1 MDSTLDVRLTDQIS
15 VFELQALL
23 AGIHKIYFSA
33 LWLDLADSMPPG
45 QVFPDRYAPTPDEDT
60 WIASLEI
67 GTPNWL
73 SLKGQTKQ
81 LALVAT
87 FLTTVLGVPIAG
99 TEALRNYAEAQKAF
113 VESDLHRLEI
123 VEKAERLYR
132 EGKISEAALRHKL
145 NLAEELIDSIAVTR
159 TIVLPQTIEIKTAAG
174 DVRGS
179 HSVGFPEP
187 TKRVESTLNNIG
199 KPDATQPAVEFL
211 QAQKAFI
218 SKRDAASQQDLQRAY
233 ARLASALAP
242 MSDAE
247 IHALIEDLLRQT

>member
-1 MDSTLDVRLTDQIS
+1 MESTLDVRLTDQIS

-23 AGIHKIYFSA
+23 AGIDKIYFSA
-33 LWLDLADSMPPG
+33 LWLELADSMPPG
-45 QVFPDRYAPTPDEDT
+45 QIFPDAYAPAPDENV

-81 LALVAT
+81 IALVAT
-87 FLTTVLGVPIAG
+87 FLTTVLGVPVAG
-99 TEALRNYAEAQKAF
+99 TEALKNYAEAQKAF

-132 EGKISEAALRHKL
+132 EGKISEAALRHKR
-145 NLAEELIDSIAVTR
+145 NLAKELIDSIAVTR
-159 TIVLPQTIEIKTAAG
+159 TIVPPQTIEIAPAA
-174 DVRGS
+174 DVVRGS
-179 HSVGFPEP
+179 DSAAFPER
-187 TKRVESTLNNIG
+187 TKRVESVLNKIG

-211 QAQKAFI
+211 QAQKAFT
-218 SKRDAASQQDLQRAY
+218 SKRDAGSQQDLQRAY

-242 MSDAE
+242 MPDTE
-247 IHALIEDLLRQT
+247 IHQLIDLLREA